1 MVRLPKDTELTPDLL
16 QKLLDIHKQDAVEYK
31 KRKDEYESQH
41 EILDLPKKAKHKPDN
56 RIVVN
61 FCKYIVDTFNGFFIG
76 NPVKVT
82 AKDDPVAE
90 YVDHLDSYNDQ
101 DNKNSELSKIMSI
114 YGKGYEMYFTDEES
128 ELCTAYLSPVDAF
141 MVFDDSILKR
151 PLFFV
156 RRYTDWEGN
165 EYGSVSDR
173 VNVRHFSITGG
184 VKWSDEWKAHNFHD
198 VPGTEYI
205 ENAEEQS
212 LYYPVLTNI
221 NAYNKA
227 ISEKANNV
235 EYFSDAYLK
244 ILGAKLDEETLQ
256 YVKDNRIINMEGE
269 DAAKLIVDFMGK
281 PDSDAT
287 EENLLNRLERLIFHN
302 SMVANISDENFGTSS
317 GIALKY
323 KVLNM
328 LNLFQNKKQKY
339 TSGLKRRYKL
349 LFGHPASKVSPDA
362 WEQLDFHFTP
372 NLPANLL
379 EEAQI
384 VQGIEGIVSQE
395 TQLKVLSIV
404 DSVQDEKKKIE
415 EEAEAAAKKAEESAG
430 RIMFGTGDP
439 TGESPEESAENEE
452 EVMDDGI
459 N

>member
-1 MVRLPKDTELTPDLL
+1 MVRIPKDTELTEELL
-16 QKLLDIHKQDAVEYK
+16 QKLLDIHKADAAEYQ
-31 KRKDEYESQH
+31 KRQDEYESKH
-41 EILDLPKKAKHKPDN
+41 DILSLPRKPKHKPDN

-82 AKDDPVAE
+82 ADEDKVAKF
-90 YVDHLDSYNDQ
+90 VDYLDSYNDQ
-101 DNKNSELSKIMSI
+101 DNKNSELSKLMSI
-114 YGKGYEMYFTDEES
+114 HGKGYEMYFTDEES
-128 ELCTAYLSPVDAF
+128 ELCTAYLSPVEAF

-151 PLFFV
+151 PMCFV
-156 RRYTDWEGN
+156 RRYTDYLGKEF
-165 EYGSVSDR
+165 GSVSDGA
-173 VNVRHFSITGG
+173 NVRHFSITGG
-184 VKWSDEWKAHNFHD
+184 VKWTDEWTPHHFPG
-198 VPGTEYI
+198 VPATEFL

-244 ILGAKLDEETLQ
+244 VLGAKLDNDDLDHI
-256 YVKDNRIINMEGE
+256 KDNRIINMEGE
-269 DAAKLIVDFMGK
+269 DAAKLVVDFLSK
-281 PDSDAT
+281 PDGDGT
-287 EENLLNRLERLIFHN
+287 EEHMLDRLERLIFHN
-302 SMVANISDENFGTSS
+302 SLVANISDDSFGTAS

-328 LNLFQNKKQKY
+328 LNLFQNKKQKF

-349 LFGHPASKVSPDA
+349 MFGHPASKVPADA

-372 NLPANLL
+372 NLPANIL

-384 VQGIEGIVSQE
+384 AAQMDGIVSHE
-395 TQLKVLSIV
+395 TQLKVLSVV
-404 DSVQDEKKKIE
+404 DSVQDELAKIE
-415 EEAEAAAKKAEESAG
+415 EENKAPEETVVDQG
-430 RIMFGTGDP
+430 MFGKPVTGFAND
-439 TGESPEESAENEE
+439 ESTKEGVVIEQ
-452 EVMDDGI
+452 
-459 N
+459 

>member
-16 QKLLDIHKQDAVEYK
+16 QKLIDIHKQDAVEYK
-31 KRKDEYESQH
+31 KRQAEYESKH
-41 EILDLPKKAKHKPDN
+41 EILDLPAKAKHKPDN

-82 AKDDPVAE
+82 AKDGPVAE

-128 ELCTAYLSPVDAF
+128 ELCTAYLTPIDAF

-151 PLFFV
+151 PMFFV
-156 RRYTDWEGN
+156 RLYADFDGKEF
-165 EYGSVSDR
+165 GSVSDKA
-173 VNVRHFSITGG
+173 NVRHFDVTGG
-184 VKWSDEWKAHNFHD
+184 IKYTDEWTAHNFHD
-198 VPGTEYI
+198 VPATEYL

-212 LYYPVLTNI
+212 LYFPVLTNI

-269 DAAKLIVDFMGK
+269 DAAKLIVEFMGK

-328 LNLFQNKKQKY
+328 LNLFQNKKQKF

-349 LFGHPASKVSPDA
+349 LFGHPASKVSPEA

-372 NLPANLL
+372 NLPANIL

-384 VQGIEGIVSQE
+384 AAQLEGVVSLE
-395 TQLKVLSIV
+395 TQLKVLSVV
-404 DSVQDEKKKIE
+404 DSVQDELEKIE
-415 EEAEAAAKKAEESAG
+415 QEADEAAKKSEESAN
-430 RIMFGTGDP
+430 RIMFGNGEP
-439 TGESPEESAENEE
+439 TGENPEEDAESE

>member
-1 MVRLPKDTELTPDLL
+1 MVRLPKDTELTEDLL
-16 QKLLDIHKQDAVEYK
+16 QKLLDIHKQDAREYQQ
-31 KRKDEYESQH
+31 RQDEYESKH

-76 NPVKVT
+76 IPVKVT
-82 AKDDPVAE
+82 AADDPVAE
-90 YVDHLDSYNDQ
+90 YVDFLDSYNDQ

-114 YGKGYEMYFTDEES
+114 FGKGYEMYFTDEES
-128 ELCTAYLSPVDAF
+128 ELCTAYLTPVEAF

-151 PLFFV
+151 PMFFV
-156 RRYTDWEGN
+156 RRFTDWEGN
-165 EYGSVSDR
+165 EHGSVSDGA
-173 VNVRHFSITGG
+173 NVRHFSITGG
-184 VKWSDEWKAHNFHD
+184 VRWTDEWLPHNFHD
-198 VPGTEYI
+198 VPATEFV

-227 ISEKANNV
+227 VSEKANNV

-244 ILGAKLDEETLQ
+244 ILGVKLDEEGLAHI
-256 YVKDNRIINMEGE
+256 KDNRIINFEGE
-269 DAAKLIVDFMGK
+269 DVQKLVVEFMGK

-287 EENLLNRLERLIFHN
+287 EENFLNRLERLIFHN

-317 GIALKY
+317 GVALKY

-328 LNLFQNKKQKY
+328 LNLFQNKKQKF

-362 WEQLDFHFTP
+362 WEQLDYHFTP
-372 NLPANLL
+372 NLPSNLL

-384 VQGIEGIVSQE
+384 AAQIEGIVSKE
-395 TQLKVLSIV
+395 TQLKVLSVV
-404 DSVQDEKKKIE
+404 DSVQDELDKIE
-415 EEAEAAAKKAEESAG
+415 QEEEKAAEKAEESMVD
-430 RIMFGTGDP
+430 RVMFGGGDP
-439 TGESPEESAENEE
+439 EAAENEE